1 MRMVP
6 RVAGAVVLALAVG
19 TADSAVRDV
28 DSLPGVAQWVA
39 TSGSSHEPQQR
50 NESDVSAMLQRGDDA
65 AALHYVRSFSATQP
79 AQAADLHETLAGA
92 YLTDRRLFWSTQHL
106 DAIAA
111 ARRTDQARYLAAHI
125 EARQRRL
132 GDAAAN
138 LDALARRLPDDPLV
152 ARDQAQIASLLGR
165 HEVAAAACERRL
177 RLEPADG
184 RAALLLARTR
194 MQQGRADEAERL
206 LATLLVREPRNGPAA
221 MQLGLI
227 QLARRE
233 PENARDWFA
242 KARSIEKQDP
252 APYLGEAAAALL
264 LGQRPAA
271 RAAAA
276 GARRLN
282 PVDPLAAL
290 LELLATDGPL
300 PAVVLGGARI
310 NAASLFVD
318 LETEPLPAAI
328 RAELGSGEAV
338 GRLAVANLLLEK
350 WSGPAALASL
360 DGGSKRGGQPGMIGP
375 LLELTAVR
383 ALAAADQWRAAGE
396 RLAMLESSPVGRGLS
411 GPALQAAA
419 VAARAKDPKAAH
431 AGIER
436 ALAAA
441 PESPRVRM
449 LAGDLRLAL
458 GEPRMA
464 IADYRAALRGW
475 PRDPRLLNQLAASL
489 ALVGTRDELEEA
501 LGYAETGLRQQPHY
515 MLRATLLDTR
525 ADLLYRLGRSAAALA
540 AYRELSTTVGG
551 IVAPEPWHRLGDLAM
566 AAGDHP
572 LARRAYEEAL
582 DYGRDYPGR
591 ARAAEVLMSPMAAAT
606 DGPEREASRK

>member
-39 TSGSSHEPQQR
+39 TSGSSHEPQRR
-50 NESDVSAMLQRGDDA
+50 NESRVSAMLQQGDDA
-65 AALHYVRSFSATQP
+65 AALHYVRSLSATQP
-79 AQAADLHETLAGA
+79 AQAAGLHETLAGA

-125 EARQRRL
+125 AARQRRL
-132 GDAAAN
+132 SDAAAN

-206 LATLLVREPRNGPAA
+206 LATLLVREPRNAPAA

-242 KARSIEKQDP
+242 KARSIEKQDA

-282 PVDPLAAL
+282 PADPLAAL
-290 LELLATDGPL
+290 LELLATDEPL
-300 PAVVLGGARI
+300 PAVVLGRGAIQCRQPVCRPRDRT
-310 NAASLFVD
+310 AAGGDPRRTGVRGTPS
-318 LETEPLPAAI
+318 AAWRSPI
-328 RAELGSGEAV
+328 SCSRSGRDRRRSPGSTRV
-338 GRLAVANLLLEK
+338 
-350 WSGPAALASL
+350 
-360 DGGSKRGGQPGMIGP
+360 SKRGGQPGVAGP

-383 ALAAADQWRAAGE
+383 ALGGGRPVAGRRRTPRNARKKPVGPWARRSGAAG
-396 RLAMLESSPVGRGLS
+396 GRRS
-411 GPALQAAA
+411 GPSQ
-419 VAARAKDPKAAH
+419 
-431 AGIER
+431 G
-436 ALAAA
+436 
-441 PESPRVRM
+441 S
-449 LAGDLRLAL
+449 
-458 GEPRMA
+458 
-464 IADYRAALRGW
+464 
-475 PRDPRLLNQLAASL
+475 Q
-489 ALVGTRDELEEA
+489 
-501 LGYAETGLRQQPHY
+501 
-515 MLRATLLDTR
+515 
-525 ADLLYRLGRSAAALA
+525 
-540 AYRELSTTVGG
+540 GG
-551 IVAPEPWHRLGDLAM
+551 PCRHRPD
-566 AAGDHP
+566 
-572 LARRAYEEAL
+572 R
-582 DYGRDYPGR
+582 
-591 ARAAEVLMSPMAAAT
+591 
-606 DGPEREASRK
+606 

>member
-1 MRMVP
+1 
-6 RVAGAVVLALAVG
+6 
-19 TADSAVRDV
+19 
-28 DSLPGVAQWVA
+28 
-39 TSGSSHEPQQR
+39 
-50 NESDVSAMLQRGDDA
+50 
-65 AALHYVRSFSATQP
+65 
-79 AQAADLHETLAGA
+79 
-92 YLTDRRLFWSTQHL
+92 
-106 DAIAA
+106 
-111 ARRTDQARYLAAHI
+111 
-125 EARQRRL
+125 
-132 GDAAAN
+132 
-138 LDALARRLPDDPLV
+138 
-152 ARDQAQIASLLGR
+152 
-165 HEVAAAACERRL
+165 L

-464 IADYRAALRGW
+464 IVDYRVALRGW

-591 ARAAEVLMSPMAAAT
+591 ARAAELLMSPMAAPT
-606 DGPEREASRK
+606 DGPELESSRK